1 MWVWDGGRGAEWGG
15 ERAPF
20 LLAGSELGQAG
31 DDGCGPLWPPAGLG
45 GVISGV
51 EGMQNTQHW
60 PE

>member
-1 MWVWDGGRGAEWGG
+1 MEVGGLSGEVKELHSCSQVQSWAKLGMMDVVLSGLQLVW
-15 ERAPF
+15 
-20 LLAGSELGQAG
+20 
-31 DDGCGPLWPPAGLG
+31 G